1 MILLPRQARDKHRE
15 KHSKRDQCVFRRL
28 FGDRMVTPDAKQ
40 RVATMLQGVAQTQFH
55 ANVDI
60 DAMFVTWGSM
70 QEATG
75 KKTASS
81 ALPFCTKNAHFIKT
95 GSGQT

>member
-1 MILLPRQARDKHRE
+1 
-15 KHSKRDQCVFRRL
+15 
-28 FGDRMVTPDAKQ
+28 MVTPDAKQ